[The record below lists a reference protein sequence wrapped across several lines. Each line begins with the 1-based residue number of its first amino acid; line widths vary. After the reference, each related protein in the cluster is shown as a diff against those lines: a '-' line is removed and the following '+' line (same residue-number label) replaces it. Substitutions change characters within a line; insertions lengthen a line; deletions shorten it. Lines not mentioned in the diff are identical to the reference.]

1 MRRLVILA
9 ALALIASLILMP
21 IARAQG
27 ENEEMVTEEVETPAG
42 GEVEIEAEGP
52 PQVVEPAVQQAE
64 QQAVAQPGVEGKVE
78 IEAKG
83 PPPPPP
89 PPPGGG
95 TAPLPTSGGPG
106 ISGPAVMLPAAVAL
120 LLGSGI
126 LAYGI
131 LRRRS

>member
-21 IARAQG
+21 IARAQ
-27 ENEEMVTEEVETPAG
+27 ESEEMVTEEVEPPGG
-42 GEVEIEAEGP
+42 GEVEIEAQGP

-89 PPPGGG
+89 PPPGGA

-106 ISGPAVMLPAAVAL
+106 ISGPAVILPAAAAL